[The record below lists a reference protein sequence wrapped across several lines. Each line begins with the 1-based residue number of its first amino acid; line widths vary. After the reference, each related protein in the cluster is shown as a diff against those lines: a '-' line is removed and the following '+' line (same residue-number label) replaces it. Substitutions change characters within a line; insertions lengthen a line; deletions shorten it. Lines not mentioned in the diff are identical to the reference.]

1 MILND
6 ICEIRKDFMGAD
18 FWLKTDTIEKGK
30 PTKTYHKGYIG
41 VKVQRE
47 DILLPDYLFYLLTY
61 QYSMGVFKNFDINTI
76 NDIQL
81 TLTN

>member
-6 ICEIRKDFMGAD
+6 ICEIRKDFRGAD
-18 FWLKTDTIEKGK
+18 FWLKTDPIEKGN
-30 PTKTYHKGYIG
+30 IG